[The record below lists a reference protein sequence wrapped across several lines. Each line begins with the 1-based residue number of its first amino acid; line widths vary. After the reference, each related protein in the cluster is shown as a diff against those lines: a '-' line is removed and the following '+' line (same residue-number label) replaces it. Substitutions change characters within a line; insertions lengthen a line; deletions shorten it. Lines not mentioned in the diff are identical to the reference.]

1 MENEGH
7 LFEEYAK
14 EKTITER
21 MKNPKFWIKYIL
33 IIVFLVLAV
42 MVYKSFT
49 STWSKDDVENS
60 IEIASMDAGWMEGK
74 SELRETATRILP
86 FVSFRVKNKGKAP
99 LHYVNFECV
108 FEFQADGKPQTSGFC
123 SAFEVPLPP
132 GDTSDV
138 VLIKGVNGY
147 TATSKEAFY
156 QNKDKWKK
164 VNAKLFART
173 QGSTYVRV
181 GDLYP
186 VEQKITGF
194 KSDINVEEKSGLADK
209 VEILITDSGWIYKVL
224 EGKKVLVYP
233 SIKFKIR
240 NTGDRSL
247 SKLAFKGIFLF
258 EKSGER
264 FNFGYPVI
272 KKDLTPGS
280 ESKEITM
287 RSEYGIHASSLQA
300 LYNNIFEW
308 DEVKVRI
315 MIKDMDTIYEQLG
328 EYLIKKE
335 IEGVKVINDK
345 QK

>member
-1 MENEGH
+1 M
-7 LFEEYAK
+7 
-14 EKTITER
+14 
-21 MKNPKFWIKYIL
+21 
-33 IIVFLVLAV
+33 
-42 MVYKSFT
+42 
-49 STWSKDDVENS
+49 
-60 IEIASMDAGWMEGK
+60 
-74 SELRETATRILP
+74 
-86 FVSFRVKNKGKAP
+86 
-99 LHYVNFECV
+99 
-108 FEFQADGKPQTSGFC
+108 
-123 SAFEVPLPP
+123 
-132 GDTSDV
+132 
-138 VLIKGVNGY
+138 
-147 TATSKEAFY
+147 
-156 QNKDKWKK
+156 
-164 VNAKLFART
+164 NAKLFART

-272 KKDLTPGS
+272 KKNLKPGS

-308 DEVKVRI
+308 DEVKVRTLI
-315 MIKDMDTIYEQLG
+315 QDIDTT
-328 EYLIKKE
+328 
-335 IEGVKVINDK
+335 

>member
-7 LFEEYAK
+7 LFEEYVK

-33 IIVFLVLAV
+33 IVVFLILAV

-49 STWSKDDVENS
+49 STWSKDDVKNS
-60 IEIASMDAGWMEGK
+60 IEIASMETGWMEGK
-74 SELRETATRILP
+74 SELRETAVRILP
-86 FVSFRVKNKGKAP
+86 FVSFKVKNKGEAP

-108 FEFQADGKPQTSGFC
+108 FEFQADGKPQTSGFH
-123 SAFEVPLPP
+123 SAFDLPLLP

-138 VLIKGVNGY
+138 VLVNGVNGY

-156 QNKDKWKK
+156 QNMDKWKK

-173 QGSTYVRV
+173 KGSTYVRV

-194 KSDINVEEKSGLADK
+194 MTDINVEEKNGLVDK
-209 VEILITDSGWIYKVL
+209 VNIQITDSGWIYKVL

-240 NTGDRSL
+240 NVGDKSL
-247 SKLAFKGIFLF
+247 SKLAFRGVFLF

-264 FNFGYPVI
+264 FNFGYPAI
-272 KKDLTPGS
+272 KGELKPGS

-308 DEVKVRI
+308 DEVSVRI
-315 MIKDMDTIYEQLG
+315 MIKDMETRYEQLG
-328 EYLIKKE
+328 EYSVKKE
-335 IEGVKVINDK
+335 IEGVKVIDNK